1 MSEALASVPRAVR
14 RTVYLA
20 ALAACAVWALASPPA
35 LRAQAGELQ
44 SMFVTPPSP
53 TTDTPVVLHALTTCS
68 NPFDGDPSILGQ
80 TITLN
85 TTSFGLY
92 PPCAYG
98 LPPYEVSFN
107 LGKLNA
113 GTYVVDVIGNGG
125 VPDGTVVFTFPF
137 QVGEAGG
144 PKVNP
149 QLSVSPGSPT
159 TNDPVVVQGKID
171 YDPDHPGAYPQLQ
184 VSRVGNTF
192 QITNSPVPLSPL
204 PPGPYPFEFD
214 LGELPAG
221 LYHVD
226 LDIAG
231 QHTISTFTVSAPLQG
246 LSLQGGQFQVK
257 VLHGA
262 DAVPAVQLSD
272 ESGYFWFYDS
282 ANMEVTVKLLD
293 GRGVNGHYWLFAASM
308 TDQPFT
314 IQLLDLRG
322 ACTGA
327 DCIKT
332 YTSTAGK
339 NKNFIDLAAAN

>member
-1 MSEALASVPRAVR
+1 MSGALASVPRAVR
-14 RTVYLA
+14 RTAYLA
-20 ALAACAVWALASPPA
+20 ALAACAGWALASPPA

-53 TTDTPVVLHALTTCS
+53 TTDTPVVLHALTLCS
-68 NPFDGDPSILGQ
+68 NPFDGAPSILGQ

-85 TTSFGLY
+85 TTNFGLY

-98 LPPYEVSFN
+98 LPPYEVSFD
-107 LGKLNA
+107 LGKLAA
-113 GTYVVDVIGNGG
+113 GTYVVDVVGNGG
-125 VPDGTVVFTFPF
+125 VPDGTVVFTFAF
-137 QVGEAGG
+137 QVGEAGA
-144 PKVNP
+144 PQANP
-149 QLSVSPGSPT
+149 QVSVSPGSPSSQ
-159 TNDPVVVQGKID
+159 DHVVVHAQINF
-171 YDPDHPGAYPQLQ
+171 DPDHPGSYPQLL
-184 VSRVGNTF
+184 VSRTGNTF
-192 QITNSPVPLSPL
+192 QITNSPVTLSPL
-204 PPGPYPFEFD
+204 PPGPYAFTFD
-214 LGELPAG
+214 LGALPAG

-231 QHTISTFTVSAPLQG
+231 QHKISTFTVSAPIQG
-246 LSLQGGQFQVK
+246 LALQGGQFQVK

-293 GRGVNGHYWLFAASM
+293 GRGLNGHYWLFAASM

-327 DCIKT
+327 SCVKT
-332 YTSTAGK
+332 YASPAGK
-339 NKNFIDLAAAN
+339 NQNFIDLAAAN

>member
-1 MSEALASVPRAVR
+1 MSGALVSVPRAVR
-14 RTVYLA
+14 RAAYLA
-20 ALAACAVWALASPPA
+20 AFAACAGWALASPPA

-53 TTDTPVVLHALTTCS
+53 TTDTPVVLHALTSCS
-68 NPFDGDPSILGQ
+68 NPFSGDPSILGQ
-80 TITLN
+80 TITWN
-85 TTSFGLY
+85 TTYFGLY

-107 LGKLNA
+107 LGKLAA
-113 GTYVVDVIGNGG
+113 GTYVVDVVGNGG
-125 VPDGTVVFTFPF
+125 VPDGTVVFTFAF
-137 QVGEAGG
+137 QVGEAGAPQVD
-144 PKVNP
+144 PKV
-149 QLSVSPGSPT
+149 SISPGSPT
-159 TNDPVVVQGKID
+159 SKDHIVVAAKINF
-171 YDPDHPGAYPQLQ
+171 DPDHPGAYPQL
-184 VSRVGNTF
+184 VVHRDGNTF
-192 QITNSPVPLSPL
+192 DISNQPIPLSPL
-204 PPGPYPFEFD
+204 PPGPYAFTFD
-214 LGELPAG
+214 LGVLPAG

-231 QHTISTFTVSAPLQG
+231 QHTVSTFAVSAPLQG

-327 DCIKT
+327 DCVKT